1 MPFTATSREQ
11 NQTRFIWVLGIAI
24 DCLLFEPRETW
35 IKIKT
40 ELFSSFLLN

>member
-24 DCLLFEPRETW
+24 DCLLFSQE
-35 IKIKT
+35 KLGLK
-40 ELFSSFLLN
+40 